1 MEAKHGHLGKQFGHL
16 GKQFDNKRYSINGKI
31 PRRSFTI
38 YDKLNTVAYYEV
50 HDNNLNKT
58 AKDWNIL
65 LNSHC
70 MINNTIINAVNSL
83 LHINNIDIL
92 MDFLHQNKDIIKS
105 ICNSK

>member
-1 MEAKHGHLGKQFGHL
+1 MGAKHGHLGKQFGHL
-16 GKQFDNKRYSINGKI
+16 GKQFGNKRYIFNGKI

-58 AKDWNIL
+58 AKDWNI
-65 LNSHC
+65 SHC

-83 LHINNIDIL
+83 LYQQYPHFDGL
-92 MDFLHQNKDIIKS
+92 FATEQGYH
-105 ICNSK
+105 